1 MRNRPLM
8 TACALRPSVRLTLG
22 FLVLALCSLSALTG
36 QDTLG
41 KLGEKQSYRSK
52 RISSYDRTGG
62 NRDSISIEPG
72 KTAVLAEI
80 KGPAAIHHIWV
91 TIAAEAFYGR
101 KIVLRVYWDGEDV
114 PSVEAPIGDFFGVGH
129 GLNRNFSSLPIACS
143 SEGRARNCYW
153 YMPFRWSCRVT
164 ATNEGTKPVDA
175 FYYYIDYRELDG
187 LRPDAP
193 YFHAQYRQDF
203 PCAGDKNY
211 VILDAAGAGHFV
223 GSNLSVLQKTMGWWG
238 EGDDMIYVDGE
249 YAPSLHGTGSED
261 YFSDAWG
268 MRQGQNLFYGCPIQ
282 EEDFQPGS
290 KATVYRFH
298 IPDPIPFKKSIRVT
312 IEHGHANDRSDYDSS
327 VAYWYQTE
335 PHLPFP
341 ALPGPEKRLPYA
353 LESPENF
360 VFPNWEEVK
369 SEGQAVFEDR
379 EARLRLSAPRL
390 ASSLTSYYDAS
401 GARYPLLRTDGA
413 VEGTKAE
420 LQFSAEIRDL
430 YSVNL
435 YFLKAP
441 GSGNFHILKKRLTP
455 ENPEGTFEALGTFEG
470 YSREGQL
477 TALSLKDILL
487 EAGPNSLFFEAAG
500 KDEKAAG
507 MEIAFV
513 GLSLNPSSRRF
524 ITEWNLIG
532 PFPAADMNDLQT
544 VYPPEREADL
554 TKKYK
559 GKNDAEVGWRIVQ
572 AGSTGYVRLDELV
585 QPNEQ
590 VLAYGLAYVLS
601 PDDRQASVLL
611 GSDDGVRVWLND
623 ELVHTNPA
631 YRAAV
636 LDQDRF
642 STNLK
647 KGWNKVLIKVLQGAG
662 GWGYYFRFSD
672 PKGELRWGLKP
683 EDQKKP
689 GEAPAVLF

>member
-1 MRNRPLM
+1 
-8 TACALRPSVRLTLG
+8 
-22 FLVLALCSLSALTG
+22 
-36 QDTLG
+36 
-41 KLGEKQSYRSK
+41 
-52 RISSYDRTGG
+52 
-62 NRDSISIEPG
+62 
-72 KTAVLAEI
+72 
-80 KGPAAIHHIWV
+80 
-91 TIAAEAFYGR
+91 
-101 KIVLRVYWDGEDV
+101 
-114 PSVEAPIGDFFGVGH
+114 
-129 GLNRNFSSLPIACS
+129 
-143 SEGRARNCYW
+143 
-153 YMPFRWSCRVT
+153 
-164 ATNEGTKPVDA
+164 
-175 FYYYIDYRELDG
+175 
-187 LRPDAP
+187 
-193 YFHAQYRQDF
+193 
-203 PCAGDKNY
+203 
-211 VILDAAGAGHFV
+211 
-223 GSNLSVLQKTMGWWG
+223 
-238 EGDDMIYVDGE
+238 
-249 YAPSLHGTGSED
+249 
-261 YFSDAWG
+261 
-268 MRQGQNLFYGCPIQ
+268 
-282 EEDFQPGS
+282 
-290 KATVYRFH
+290 
-298 IPDPIPFKKSIRVT
+298 
-312 IEHGHANDRSDYDSS
+312 
-327 VAYWYQTE
+327 
-335 PHLPFP
+335 
-341 ALPGPEKRLPYA
+341 
-353 LESPENF
+353 
-360 VFPNWEEVK
+360 
-369 SEGQAVFEDR
+369 
-379 EARLRLSAPRL
+379 
-390 ASSLTSYYDAS
+390 
-401 GARYPLLRTDGA
+401 

-636 LDQDRF
+636 LDEDRF

-672 PKGELRWGLKP
+672 PKGELRWGLRP

-689 GEAPAVLF
+689 GEIPAVLF